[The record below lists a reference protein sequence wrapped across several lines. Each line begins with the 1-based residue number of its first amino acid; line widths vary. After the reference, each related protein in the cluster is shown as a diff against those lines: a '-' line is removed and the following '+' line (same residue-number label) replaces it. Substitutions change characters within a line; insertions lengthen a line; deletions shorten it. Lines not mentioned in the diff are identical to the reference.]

1 MLLEQIIQVWIDH
14 KNFTYDDTDF
24 SSDRIL
30 RQRLVIDEFGAQ
42 INFISGV
49 TNELTDTLSRVYTQT
64 NELLSMHECF
74 LNKKVFESNVI
85 FHLDFRQST
94 TT

>member
-49 TNELTDTLSRVYTQT
+49 TN
-64 NELLSMHECF
+64 
-74 LNKKVFESNVI
+74 
-85 FHLDFRQST
+85 
-94 TT
+94 